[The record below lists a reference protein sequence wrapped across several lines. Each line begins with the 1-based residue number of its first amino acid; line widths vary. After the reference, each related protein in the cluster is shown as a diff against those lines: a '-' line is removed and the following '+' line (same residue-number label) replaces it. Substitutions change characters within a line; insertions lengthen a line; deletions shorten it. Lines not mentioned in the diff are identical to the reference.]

1 MRRAGRNPRR
11 FFYGLDMPT
20 PVPQTPQTPPALPDT
35 PETAAAGA
43 SDATAQQLTDVVTR
57 LRRALRTSIRTEY
70 PWEALPMAQI
80 ELMQALSD
88 RSPARVGDLA
98 TRQRLSTSTVSGL
111 IGQLMTAGLVVRGTH
126 ADDRR
131 VAVVELTEAGRR
143 QLADWQAAHQRR
155 IGAGLERL
163 DAAEQEAVAAALPA
177 LAKLVEYLFAGSGL
191 GAEPGEPGE

>member
-1 MRRAGRNPRR
+1 MA
-11 FFYGLDMPT
+11 M
-20 PVPQTPQTPPALPDT
+20 PVPRPAPA
-35 PETAAAGA
+35 PSAAP
-43 SDATAQQLTDVVTR
+43 DATAHQLTDVVTR

-88 RSPARVGDLA
+88 QSPARVGDLA
-98 TRQRLSTSTVSGL
+98 ARQRLSASTVSGL

-131 VAVVELTEAGRR
+131 VAVVELTDAGRR

-155 IGAGLERL
+155 IGAALERL
-163 DAAEQEAVAAALPA
+163 SEGEQAAVAAALPA
-177 LAKLVEYLFAGSGL
+177 LAKLVEHLVAGSGSGSGG
-191 GAEPGEPGE
+191 GASAEAQADGD

>member
-1 MRRAGRNPRR
+1 
-11 FFYGLDMPT
+11 MPT
-20 PVPQTPQTPPALPDT
+20 PVPHSPEFPQPSQSPPPAA
-35 PETAAAGA
+35 PE
-43 SDATAQQLTDVVTR
+43 ATAQQLTDVVTR

-143 QLADWQAAHQRR
+143 QLADWQFAHQRR
-155 IGAGLERL
+155 IGAALERL
-163 DAAEQEAVAAALPA
+163 EVPEQEAVAAALPA

-191 GAEPGEPGE
+191 GGDGGEQG

>member
-1 MRRAGRNPRR
+1 
-11 FFYGLDMPT
+11 MPT
-20 PVPQTPQTPPALPDT
+20 PVPHDPTTPPP
-35 PETAAAGA
+35 A

-131 VAVVELTEAGRR
+131 
-143 QLADWQAAHQRR
+143 
-155 IGAGLERL
+155 
-163 DAAEQEAVAAALPA
+163 
-177 LAKLVEYLFAGSGL
+177 
-191 GAEPGEPGE
+191 

>member
-1 MRRAGRNPRR
+1 
-11 FFYGLDMPT
+11 MPT
-20 PVPQTPQTPPALPDT
+20 PETPATPQTFEPPAT
-35 PETAAAGA
+35 GE
-43 SDATAQQLTDVVTR
+43 ATAQQLTDVVTR

-98 TRQRLSTSTVSGL
+98 ARQRLSTSTVSGL
-111 IGQLMTAGLVVRGTH
+111 IGQLMSAGLVVRGTH

-143 QLADWQAAHQRR
+143 QLADWQSAHQRR
-155 IGAGLERL
+155 IGAALERL
-163 DAAEQEAVAAALPA
+163 EGAEQEAVAAALPA

-191 GAEPGEPGE
+191 GAESEGGGSEG